1 MAQPEQPRGILQ
13 ITGSDR
19 VSFLQNLVTNEIDA
33 PGLHYA
39 ALLNPQGKYIAD
51 FFVLVR
57 QNDILIDV
65 AKVLQENLAS
75 RLNMYRLRADVKIEM
90 IECDVNC
97 GWAFYRRPVLKTQ
110 DPKHLGGGCMEQ
122 HLVNLSIG
130 QL

>member
-33 PGLHYA
+33 LGLHYA

-65 AKVLQENLAS
+65 ANIYCFFETVYVPIFLI
-75 RLNMYRLRADVKIEM
+75 VK
-90 IECDVNC
+90 
-97 GWAFYRRPVLKTQ
+97 
-110 DPKHLGGGCMEQ
+110 ME
-122 HLVNLSIG
+122 L
-130 QL
+130 

>member
-33 PGLHYA
+33 LGLHYA

-65 AKVLQENLAS
+65 AKVLQENLNDNDFGILKNRINTAIS
-75 RLNMYRLRADVKIEM
+75 LVDTIE
-90 IECDVNC
+90 ITNKY
-97 GWAFYRRPVLKTQ
+97 F
-110 DPKHLGGGCMEQ
+110 
-122 HLVNLSIG
+122 
-130 QL
+130 